1 MLFIAVILAYM
12 LLLTGLAVASPGIGF
27 TGSLIFLV
35 PESWRDWSHVPAYG
49 LLTWLVMQGFRLR
62 DLPITL
68 AVVYTPIALLVMQ
81 GFRLRD
87 LPVPYAMFAGI
98 LWTVMFGL
106 WTEVAQGSAP
116 GRETSW
122 HDVLNDTVGGLMV
135 AMLMLWQ
142 QKTPGLSSRVSA
154 MWVIDS
160 DRFRKGV

>member
-62 DLPITL
+62 DW
-68 AVVYTPIALLVMQ
+68 
-81 GFRLRD
+81 
-87 LPVPYAMFAGI
+87 PVPYAMFAGI

-122 HDVLNDTVGGLMV
+122 HDVLNDTVGGLMA

>member
-49 LLTWLVMQGFRLR
+49 LLAWLVMQGFRLR
-62 DLPITL
+62 DW
-68 AVVYTPIALLVMQ
+68 
-81 GFRLRD
+81 
-87 LPVPYAMFAGI
+87 PVPYAMFAGI

-106 WTEVAQGSAP
+106 WTEVAQGFAP
-116 GRETSW
+116 GRETSL
-122 HDVLNDTVGGLMV
+122 HDVLNDTAGGLMA

-142 QKTPGLSSRVSA
+142 QKTPGLSSRVSS

>member
-49 LLTWLVMQGFRLR
+49 LLAWLVMQGFRLR
-62 DLPITL
+62 DW
-68 AVVYTPIALLVMQ
+68 
-81 GFRLRD
+81 
-87 LPVPYAMFAGI
+87 PVPYAMFAGI

-122 HDVLNDTVGGLMV
+122 HDVLNDTVGGLMA

>member
-49 LLTWLVMQGFRLR
+49 LLAWLVMQGFRLR
-62 DLPITL
+62 DW
-68 AVVYTPIALLVMQ
+68 
-81 GFRLRD
+81 
-87 LPVPYAMFAGI
+87 PVPYAMFAGI

-122 HDVLNDTVGGLMV
+122 HDVLNDTAGGLMA

-142 QKTPGLSSRVSA
+142 QKTPGLSSRVSS

-160 DRFRKGV
+160 DRFRKGM